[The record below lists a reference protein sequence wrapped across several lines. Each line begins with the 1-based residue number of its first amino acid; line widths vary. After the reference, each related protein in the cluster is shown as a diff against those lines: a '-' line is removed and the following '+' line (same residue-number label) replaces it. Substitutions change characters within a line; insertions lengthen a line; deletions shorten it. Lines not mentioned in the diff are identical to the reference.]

1 MLLRRS
7 MLLRRYNVNIVNN
20 LFVMYQRH
28 KSLVLLL
35 SLSFEILA
43 VRGVKVEIAEVLRWK
58 LLRHLHIVAIAVAQ
72 ILVGLLHTHQRMSLK
87 LHWGGGAIHVFGQD
101 ATLGLIIVIG
111 H

>member
-20 LFVMYQRH
+20 LFIMYQRH

-43 VRGVKVEIAEVLRWK
+43 VRGVKVEIAEVLR
-58 LLRHLHIVAIAVAQ
+58 R
-72 ILVGLLHTHQRMSLK
+72 
-87 LHWGGGAIHVFGQD
+87 
-101 ATLGLIIVIG
+101 
-111 H
+111 